1 MALGSSIRAGA
12 AYVELTVDNT
22 LLMRGLKQAQSQ
34 LKAFGA
40 TVSSWGRDLAK
51 ISAVALAP
59 LALSAHTFSDAASA
73 MARVRGITSATAEEF
88 QALYDLAK
96 RLARDGIFSAKD
108 IATGMETLGKR
119 GLAPKEIMAVIGPV
133 MGLARIAGSDL
144 PTAADMATAAM
155 RAFGLEAGDIGHI
168 IDVTAAAARA
178 GKTDVNSISEALA
191 AAGPAARVAGASFE
205 DTAAAIAVLTKNGIT
220 GARAGQALAM
230 AYRRLSSESIQDKL
244 AGVDTSGHQA
254 PKGAR
259 GGSPKEMESRVNM
272 SAPTA
277 GAKKAL
283 DDLNISVTDTKG
295 NMRSLGDI
303 LTELM
308 KKTAGMTQPQRA
320 AVFSAVFGRGQAA
333 MLALIN
339 GKLGETQ
346 KAMQNTNGAAKAM
359 AANMGDPLT
368 LAFGRVKTAAEE
380 ARIAIGEAI
389 GPTLERWFNELV
401 RVLEGVRRF
410 VSTHRELVVSILKW
424 AVIIGS
430 VAAALIGI
438 GTAARIAAGAI
449 GGLHSIVTGII
460 SVFTTLA
467 SAVAA
472 LAVWITTPVGA
483 IIAIFGAFAATIFV
497 VSGQAAQALSWLGG
511 VFGQLGQ
518 DAEAT
523 FQGIKDAMIAG
534 DFGLAAKILWLGL
547 KMEWQRG
554 IFWLTEW
561 WVAFKEVF
569 VGTATEAF
577 YGAVKILAGAWDGL
591 RALWVIIVGFL
602 SNVWQTFTGGIIKA
616 WNVVAGALLKAW
628 TQLKGL
634 FSDKVDVQAETKRID
649 QETQQKNSN
658 VDAERQKSQQEY
670 NDRLGRIGQ
679 DYEDTSKQL
688 DADKAQSHADRQA
701 KYQKQLQDAQAERD
715 QAEQEWHDAISKA
728 AKERAT
734 AEAKDKTPEAPTMP
748 AQKKIEAS
756 VPAMQMAQERNLEA
770 KGTFSA
776 VAMWGMGV
784 GSTAERTAKAAE
796 DTAKNTSRIV
806 HDIEDGD
813 YGATFD

>member
-1 MALGSSIRAGA
+1 MAAGSSIRAGA

-34 LKAFGA
+34 LKAFGS

-59 LALSAHTFSDAASA
+59 LALSAHTFSEASSA
-73 MARVRGITSATAEEF
+73 MARVRGITGATAEEF
-88 QALYDLAK
+88 QALYEQAK
-96 RLARDGIFSAKD
+96 RLARDGFFSVKD
-108 IATGMETLGKR
+108 IAAGMEALGKS
-119 GLAPKEIMAVIGPV
+119 GLAARDIMGAIGPV
-133 MGLARIAGSDL
+133 MGLARIAGSEL
-144 PTAADMATAAM
+144 PEAAEMATHAM
-155 RAFGLEAGDIGHI
+155 RAFGLEAGDVGHV

-178 GKTDVNSISEALA
+178 GKTDVASVSEALA
-191 AAGPAARVAGASFE
+191 AAGPAARAAGASFE
-205 DTAAAIAVLTKNGIT
+205 DTAAAIAVLSQNGIA

-230 AYRRLSSESIQDKL
+230 AYRRLASESIQDKL
-244 AGVDTSGHQA
+244 GGVDTSRPHATHSGH
-254 PKGAR
+254 GE
-259 GGSPKEMESRVNM
+259 SPRQMESRVDL
-272 SAPTA
+272 SAPAA

-283 DDLNISVTDTKG
+283 DDLNISVADTKG

-303 LTELM
+303 LAELM
-308 KKTAGMTQPQRA
+308 KKTKDMTQPQRA
-320 AVFSAVFGRGQAA
+320 AVFSALFGRSQVA
-333 MLALIN
+333 MLALMN
-339 GKLGETQ
+339 GKFAETQ
-346 KAMQNTNGAAKAM
+346 KALRNTEGAAKTM
-359 AANMGDPLT
+359 ATSMADPLT
-368 LAFGRVKTAAEE
+368 QAFGRVKTAAEE
-380 ARIAIGEAI
+380 VRIAIGEAI
-389 GPTLERWFNELV
+389 GPTLEKWFNELV

-410 VSTHRELVVSILKW
+410 VAEHKELVVSILKW
-424 AVIIGS
+424 AVIIGT
-430 VAAALIGI
+430 VAAALIGL
-438 GTAARIAAGAI
+438 GTAARIAAGVI
-449 GGLHSIVTGII
+449 GGLHSIVTGVI
-460 SVFTTLA
+460 SIFTTLA
-467 SAVAA
+467 SAVTA

-483 IIAIFGAFAATIFV
+483 IIAIFGAFAVTMFV
-497 VSGQAAQALSWLGG
+497 VSGQAGQALSWLGG
-511 VFGQLGQ
+511 VFGQLGR
-518 DAEAT
+518 DAETT

-577 YGAVKILAGAWDGL
+577 YGAVKVLAGAWDGL

-634 FSDKVDVQAETKRID
+634 FSDKVDVKLETARID
-649 QETQQKNSN
+649 SETQQKNQT
-658 VDAERQKSQQEY
+658 VDADRRRSQQEY
-670 NDRLGRIGQ
+670 DERLGKIGQ
-679 DYEDTSKQL
+679 DYDSTASEL
-688 DADKAQSHADRQA
+688 DKESAQSKADRQA
-701 KYQKQLQDAQAERD
+701 RYQKQLQDAQAERD

-728 AKERAT
+728 AQERAA
-734 AEAKDKTPEAPTMP
+734 AEKKDKAPEAPTMP

-756 VPAMQMAQERNLEA
+756 VPAMQVAQQRNLEA
-770 KGTFSA
+770 RGTFSA
-776 VAMWGMGV
+776 VATWGMGV

-796 DTAKNTSRIV
+796 DTSKNTYRIM

-813 YGATFD
+813 YGAVFD